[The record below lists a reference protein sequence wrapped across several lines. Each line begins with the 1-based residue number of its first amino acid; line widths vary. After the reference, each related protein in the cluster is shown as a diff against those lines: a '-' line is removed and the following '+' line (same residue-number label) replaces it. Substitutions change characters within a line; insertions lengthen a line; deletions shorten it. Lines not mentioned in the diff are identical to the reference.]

1 MLITL
6 FTPTYNRAHLLERL
20 YSSIKKQTYHHFEWL
35 IVDDGSTDNT
45 SEVVKTFIEEGI
57 ITIKYVFKRNGVTKC
72 VITPELEE
80 NLAIQQL
87 WKSFDPII
95 FARRATFRLTIDK

>member
-1 MLITL
+1 MIMNIKLTL

-45 SEVVKTFIEEGI
+45 NEVVKTFIEEGI
-57 ITIKYVFKRNGVTKC
+57 ITIKYVFKRNGGKHRAINEGVQQAQG
-72 VITPELEE
+72 ELFFIADSDDM
-80 NLAIQQL
+80 LPPDAL
-87 WKSFDPII
+87 
-95 FARRATFRLTIDK
+95 